1 MRCINKRLRRLAP
14 AMAVLLCVMFLFGCS
29 RDAEPEN
36 AFRADQAGLG
46 VELSEERIDIPWFA
60 EDLCVADGDVEAI
73 EADTSASLG
82 ACFFDLD
89 SREVLYAKNIYGQ
102 MYPASTTKLMTALV
116 AFRYGNLEDVATVS
130 EEAITFNESRVTVA
144 KLAKGDTLTIRQLLY
159 ALLVMSANDAANV
172 IAEHVGG
179 SIEQFVVMMNEEAA
193 KIGATNSH
201 FTNPNGLQDEEHY
214 TTVYDLYLIFQEVMQ
229 YEEFMEILKTPSYE
243 TTYTS
248 ADGKTKKAAWESSNQ
263 FTKQAVEIPEG
274 ITAVGGK
281 TGTTS
286 AAKSCL
292 VQLFEDSSGKQYVA
306 IILGCEERAILY
318 EEMRSFLTGLS
329 N

>member
-1 MRCINKRLRRLAP
+1 MVSVLST
-14 AMAVLLCVMFLFGCS
+14 LLCAALLSGCA
-29 RDAEPEN
+29 REDEPED
-36 AFRADQAGLG
+36 AFRADRAGLG
-46 VELSEERIDIPWFA
+46 VELSEERIEVPWFA
-60 EDLCVADGDVEAI
+60 ADLCVADGDVAEI

-89 SREVLYAKNIYGQ
+89 SREVLYAKNIHGQ

-179 SIEQFVVMMNEEAA
+179 SIEQFVEMMNEEAA

-201 FTNPNGLQDEEHY
+201 FTNPNGLHNEEHY

-229 YEEFMEILKTPSYE
+229 YEEFLEILKTPSYE

-248 ADGKTKKAAWESSNQ
+248 TDGKTKEAVWESSNQ
-263 FTKQAVEIPEG
+263 FTKQAAEVPEG

-281 TGTTS
+281 TGTTT

-306 IILGCEERAILY
+306 IILGCEERVLLY
-318 EEMRSFLTGLS
+318 EEMQSFLAGLS